1 VLDIVRKRIKGRF
14 RRRGEEEKRRRG
26 EEEKRRR
33 GEEGSIRSA
42 CLTRKSPTHP
52 DVSTSPPAMAS
63 ALPSYHNAL

>member
-1 VLDIVRKRIKGRF
+1 VLDTVRKRIKGRF
-14 RRRGEEEKRRRG
+14 
-26 EEEKRRR
+26 RRR

-52 DVSTSPPAMAS
+52 EVSTSPPAIAS